1 VVDCGIGCSVGC
13 ERFKKAQMEAAIG
26 AEQPLVPLLVSAGLG
41 VNICT
46 EYDAKYDAKSDND
59 TKSDKNIGNK
69 SERFGIKSDT
79 NVNGK
84 KVRLLIKC
92 NTLEICPL
100 TGKGASA

>member
-1 VVDCGIGCSVGC
+1 
-13 ERFKKAQMEAAIG
+13 MT
-26 AEQPLVPLLVSAGLG
+26 LL
-41 VNICT
+41 I
-46 EYDAKYDAKSDND
+46 KSDIVI
-59 TKSDKNIGNK
+59 DKNIGNK

>member
-1 VVDCGIGCSVGC
+1 MVINNNCDVMSSKSINKSINLCKVVHIVNSS
-13 ERFKKAQMEAAIG
+13 
-26 AEQPLVPLLVSAGLG
+26 LLLNSFPH
-41 VNICT
+41 
-46 EYDAKYDAKSDND
+46 DAKSDND